1 MFIFLLLF
9 SFGVGA
15 KPIKS
20 IVVPEELFLKYAY
33 SYHVSAQMGST
44 KLERITSE
52 CVSHL
57 LSTNDKVPKLKAL
70 KDKLLKASF
79 NIYNSEFYLK
89 KALLGD
95 KSHAKLLKVCLID
108 SKKRIK

>member
-1 MFIFLLLF
+1 MFIFLLLGF
-9 SFGVGA
+9 AVQA
-15 KPIKS
+15 APIKS
-20 IVVPEELFLKYAY
+20 VVVPEELFLKYAY

-57 LSTNDKVPKLKAL
+57 LSVNDKIPKLKAL
-70 KDKLLKASF
+70 KNKLLKASF
-79 NIYNSEFYLK
+79 NMYNSEFYLK
-89 KALLGD
+89 KALLKD

-108 SKKRIK
+108 SKKRLK

>member
-33 SYHVSAQMGST
+33 NYHVSSQMGA
-44 KLERITSE
+44 SE
-52 CVSHL
+52 LQKQTVDCVSHL
-57 LSTNDKVPKLKAL
+57 LAINDKVPKLKAL
-70 KDKLLKASF
+70 KDKLLKSSF
-79 NIYNSEFYLK
+79 KMYGSDATMR
-89 KALLGD
+89 KALIKD
-95 KSHAKLLKVCLID
+95 KSHERLLKICLID